1 MKITGYIYKKKLN
14 DVYILMRS
22 IVCQAMSLTSN

>member
-1 MKITGYIYKKKLN
+1 MKITGYIYKKLN